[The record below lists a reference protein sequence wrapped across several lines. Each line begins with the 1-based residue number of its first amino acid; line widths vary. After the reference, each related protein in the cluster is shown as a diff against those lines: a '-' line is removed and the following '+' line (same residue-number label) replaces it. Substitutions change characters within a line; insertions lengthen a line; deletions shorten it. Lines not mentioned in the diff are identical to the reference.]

1 MDEQKWGTK
10 CPRPLRRRSLP
21 RSPAAS
27 GPAPSG
33 AEPPE
38 AGSALRPGVM
48 DCRSRCL
55 SIFDYKT
62 EKFVIAKNKKVG
74 LLYRLLQLGVLGYL
88 LGWVFLVKKGYQAVD
103 TTIQSSVIT
112 KVKGVAFTNTSE
124 LKEHLWDV
132 ADYVIPSQGENVFF
146 VVTHMIVTPHQRQT
160 TCAESPHVPGA
171 RCSQD
176 SDCSKGEAA
185 DTGNGVM
192 TGKCL
197 LGGGNGSGTCEIFAW
212 CPVEKPTKPT
222 KPLLGKA
229 EDFTVYIKNSIC
241 FPKFNFSKTN
251 VLHSENPNFL
261 KFCRFSSKTPY
272 CPVFRLG
279 TIVSYTGNDF
289 RKMAMEGG
297 VIGIEI
303 EWNCDLD
310 QAPSACRPHY
320 SFRRLDKFTEPS
332 ATAGYNFRFA
342 KYYHDVDGV
351 EFRTLMKVY
360 GIRFDVL
367 VSGKGAFFC
376 DFVLLYLI
384 KKSHFYRDKKYEQ
397 IRMSSQKFLS
407 RHLVNGEQDSG
418 HTAGQGPSGPANR
431 S

>member
-1 MDEQKWGTK
+1 M
-10 CPRPLRRRSLP
+10 
-21 RSPAAS
+21 AV
-27 GPAPSG
+27 APV
-33 AEPPE
+33 
-38 AGSALRPGVM
+38 R
-48 DCRSRCL
+48 
-55 SIFDYKT
+55 
-62 EKFVIAKNKKVG
+62 
-74 LLYRLLQLGVLGYL
+74 
-88 LGWVFLVKKGYQAVD
+88 FL
-103 TTIQSSVIT
+103 
-112 KVKGVAFTNTSE
+112 
-124 LKEHLWDV
+124 
-132 ADYVIPSQGENVFF
+132 
-146 VVTHMIVTPHQRQT
+146 
-160 TCAESPHVPGA
+160 PGA
-171 RCSQD
+171 PWRSQP
-176 SDCSKGEAA
+176 SPRK
-185 DTGNGVM
+185 
-192 TGKCL
+192 
-197 LGGGNGSGTCEIFAW
+197 
-212 CPVEKPTKPT
+212 

-251 VLHSENPNFL
+251 VLHTENPNFL
-261 KFCRFSSKTPY
+261 KFCRFGSKTPY

-289 RKMAMEGG
+289 QKMAMEGG

-342 KYYHDVDGV
+342 RYYHDVNGV

-367 VSGKGAFFC
+367 VSGKAGKFNIIPLLVNVGTALALMGAGAFFC

-418 HTAGQGPSGPANR
+418 QADGQGPLGPATH

>member
-397 IRMSSQKFLS
+397 IR
-407 RHLVNGEQDSG
+407 
-418 HTAGQGPSGPANR
+418 
-431 S
+431 

>member
-1 MDEQKWGTK
+1 
-10 CPRPLRRRSLP
+10 
-21 RSPAAS
+21 
-27 GPAPSG
+27 
-33 AEPPE
+33 
-38 AGSALRPGVM
+38 M